1 MCITENHKLQI
12 TFKSVEVKLG
22 YDDKKEVKEKI
33 DFNFENPIANNS
45 STTNPETMVTFVFE
59 VNHQI

>member
-33 DFNFENPIANNS
+33 DFNFENSIANIS
-45 STTNPETMVTFVFE
+45 STSNPETMVTFVFE

>member
-22 YDDKKEVKEKI
+22 YDDKKEVEEKI
-33 DFNFENPIANNS
+33 DFNFENSIANIS
-45 STTNPETMVTFVFE
+45 STSNPEPMVTFF
-59 VNHQI
+59 